1 MAYISVELPE
11 FTRERYILVE
21 AMEVAISE
29 VVVNICVAGTH
40 KNDWYPS

>member
-1 MAYISVELPE
+1 MAYIWVEPPK

-21 AMEVAISE
+21 AMEIAISE

-40 KNDWYPS
+40 KNN